1 VIDDGAVAGAIT
13 LWAMSPG
20 DALDAAL
27 IYVDASEKINVRA
40 APAHVEEIGLKPDPD
55 DIKSTDQGWPF
66 EPPPRAPRLDRQDV
80 ADALIFIAIL
90 AIAGGV
96 IGSYAFA
103 LFSLLDGDWVR
114 AAIAWGHRDDSCHRS
129 RVVLADGLVAVRVAP
144 LGPRRP
150 QRLRPHRRS
159 LDDGIRSPR
168 ALLAA
173 VVRNLTPQSGPDRS

>member
-13 LWAMSPG
+13 VWAMSPG

-114 AAIAWGHRDDSCHRS
+114 AAIAGGIATIPATG
-129 RVVLADGLVAVRVAP
+129 LALFW
-144 LGPRRP
+144 
-150 QRLRPHRRS
+150 
-159 LDDGIRSPR
+159 
-168 ALLAA
+168 
-173 VVRNLTPQSGPDRS
+173 LTA